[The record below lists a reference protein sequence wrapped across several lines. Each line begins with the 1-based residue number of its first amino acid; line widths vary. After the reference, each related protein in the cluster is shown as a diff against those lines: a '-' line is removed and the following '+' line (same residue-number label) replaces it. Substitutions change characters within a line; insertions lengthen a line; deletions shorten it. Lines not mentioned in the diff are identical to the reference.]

1 MDSQSRL
8 LRLPPEIR
16 EHIWR
21 LLLYRPRGLVVYEEE
36 KAFQPCLFA
45 DEMSTSE
52 GSDFWKDSWVRAEKD
67 SPDDSGGEAEADS
80 LQDSWDEEE
89 EDEEEDDEEEEDE
102 EEEVEG
108 EDEEAQTEAEDDEGN
123 SDRGSAEKEVEKHI
137 WEDHQDEEE
146 EERKQ
151 DQCPNRADGHVEA
164 MLGGQDLLTTEVKER
179 CQRQDAAGNSTSSS
193 KTQGIDN
200 LPRYCS
206 APSLP
211 VSILRVN
218 KQVYNECAHVL
229 YGQNTFIISSSAL
242 VAEGFFTELPEIHRK
257 AVRHIEFQ
265 PRTTYLD
272 YDDTRR
278 GWHRLPGFI
287 SKQMHLRTVTLW
299 VPKDEAEALL
309 FPFHWHSAWA
319 LVRLLPAGKIA
330 RLRIYIAAGL
340 ERVGIV
346 KSPRTKPF
354 LGSGVHTPRISRVHM
369 PLVNIYAIHRIRY
382 QMNENKSAEAMKKF
396 SKDHGDM
403 FPPNPSQP
411 LSEHFT
417 AIVYEWAKARLKK
430 HVLEFAME
438 LDASSD
444 DDKTI
449 IVLTKP
455 TA

>member
-1 MDSQSRL
+1 
-8 LRLPPEIR
+8 
-16 EHIWR
+16 
-21 LLLYRPRGLVVYEEE
+21 
-36 KAFQPCLFA
+36 
-45 DEMSTSE
+45 MSTSE

-67 SPDDSGGEAEADS
+67 SPDDSGGEGEGDTS
-80 LQDSWDEEE
+80 QDSWDEEE
-89 EDEEEDDEEEEDE
+89 EDEEEKDEEGEEEDS
-102 EEEVEG
+102 
-108 EDEEAQTEAEDDEGN
+108 EAEGN
-123 SDRGSAEKEVEKHI
+123 GDKGSAEQEVEKHI
-137 WEDHQDEEE
+137 SEDHQDEEE
-146 EERKQ
+146 EGREG
-151 DQCPNRADGHVEA
+151 DQCPNCADGHVEA
-164 MLGGQDLLTTEVKER
+164 MLGEHDLFTTEVQER
-179 CQRQDAAGNSTSSS
+179 CQRQDTAGNSTSIL
-193 KTQGIDN
+193 KTQGIDK

-242 VAEGFFTELPEIHRK
+242 VAEAFFTELPEIHRR

-340 ERVGIV
+340 ERVGLHET
-346 KSPRTKPF
+346 PGRKPF
-354 LGSGVHTPRISRVHM
+354 FGSGVYTPRISRVHM
-369 PLVNIYAIHRIRY
+369 PLVYIYAIHRIRY
-382 QMNENKSAEAMKKF
+382 QMNENKSAEARKEF
-396 SKDHGDM
+396 SKNHRDM
-403 FPPNPSQP
+403 FPPDPSQP
-411 LSEHFT
+411 LSEDFT
-417 AIVYEWAKARLKK
+417 AIVYEWAMARLEK
-430 HVLEFAME
+430 HLLDFAME

-455 TA
+455 TKPTE

>member
-67 SPDDSGGEAEADS
+67 SPDDSGGEGEGDTP
-80 LQDSWDEEE
+80 QDSWDEEE
-89 EDEEEDDEEEEDE
+89 EDEEEEDE
-102 EEEVEG
+102 ETEEVKG

-137 WEDHQDEEE
+137 WEDHEDKEEE
-146 EERKQ
+146 QEEE
-151 DQCPNRADGHVEA
+151 DQSPNSSDSQVEA
-164 MLGGQDLLTTEVKER
+164 MLERENLLTAEVLER
-179 CQRQDAAGNSTSSS
+179 CQRQDAAGSSTSIL
-193 KTQGIDN
+193 KTRGIDK

-206 APSLP
+206 ADWLP

-218 KQVYNECAHVL
+218 RQVYNECVDVL

-242 VAEGFFTELPEIHRK
+242 AAEGFFAELPEIHRR
-257 AVRHIEFQ
+257 AVRHIEFR

-272 YDDTRR
+272 YDDTRPA
-278 GWHRLPGFI
+278 WHGLPGFI
-287 SKQMHLRTVTLW
+287 SKQMHVRTVTLW
-299 VPKDEAEALL
+299 VPKDEDEALL
-309 FPFHWHSAWA
+309 CPFHWHSAWA
-319 LVRLLPAGKIA
+319 LVKLLLAGKFA
-330 RLRIYIAAGL
+330 RLRIYIAAKL
-340 ERVGIV
+340 ERVGLFEN
-346 KSPRTKPF
+346 PGTNPF
-354 LGSGVHTPRISRVHM
+354 FSSGVCAPHISYAHM
-369 PLVNIYAIHRIRY
+369 PLGNIYAIQRICFQRNEKKAAQARNKFINDHR
-382 QMNENKSAEAMKKF
+382 
-396 SKDHGDM
+396 DM

-411 LSEHFT
+411 LPEDFET
-417 AIVYEWAKARLKK
+417 IVLEWAKARLKK
-430 HVLEFAME
+430 HLLEVAME
-438 LDASSD
+438 LDASSN

>member
-1 MDSQSRL
+1 MDHTMDSQSRL

-16 EHIWR
+16 EQIWR
-21 LLLYRPRGLVVYEEE
+21 LLLYRPRGIVVYEEE

-67 SPDDSGGEAEADS
+67 SPDDSGGEGEGDTP
-80 LQDSWDEEE
+80 QDSWDEEE
-89 EDEEEDDEEEEDE
+89 DDDDEDEE
-102 EEEVEG
+102 
-108 EDEEAQTEAEDDEGN
+108 GN
-123 SDRGSAEKEVEKHI
+123 GNKGSAEKEVAKHI
-137 WEDHQDEEE
+137 WEDHQDDEEE
-146 EERKQ
+146 GREE
-151 DQCPNRADGHVEA
+151 DQCPNSADGHVEA
-164 MLGGQDLLTTEVKER
+164 MLGEQDLLTTEVTER
-179 CQRQDAAGNSTSSS
+179 RQRQDTAGNSTSSS

-218 KQVYNECAHVL
+218 KQVYHECAHVL
-229 YGQNTFIISSSAL
+229 YGQNTFIIPSSAL
-242 VAEGFFTELPEIHRK
+242 VAEGFFTELPEIHRR

-354 LGSGVHTPRISRVHM
+354 LGSGVYTPRISRVHM

-382 QMNENKSAEAMKKF
+382 QMNENKSAKATKKF
-396 SKDHGDM
+396 SKDHRDM

-411 LSEHFT
+411 LSEDFT
-417 AIVYEWAKARLKK
+417 AIVYEWAMARLKK
-430 HVLEFAME
+430 HLLDFAME
-438 LDASSD
+438 LDASSN

-455 TA
+455 TKPTE